1 MKNNLFHL
9 LCLILMSGCASRKD
23 LNYLSNHNDLIKDEV
38 LIPKQNIQPLDI
50 LKIDVRSS
58 NIEAALPY
66 NRVVSKNQN
75 LNVNLQTLQLE
86 GYVVSREN
94 NIEFPILG
102 TINTK
107 NKDYKDLE
115 NEITDMLINGGHL
128 IDPNVTVQVI
138 NRRFTV
144 LGEVRNPGT
153 FSFIGERI
161 SLLEAIGYAGDL
173 NITGERS
180 KVLLVRTNGDKII
193 TKEFDLREIYTLNDP
208 SYFIK
213 SNDVIIVR
221 PNFNKVKSAGFIG
234 SPSTI
239 TSLATLLLNV
249 TILLFQL

>member
-1 MKNNLFHL
+1 MKNNLFYL
-9 LCLILMSGCASRKD
+9 FCLILRVMPQKD

-86 GYVVSREN
+86 GYMVSREN
-94 NIEFPILG
+94 SIEFPVLG

-239 TSLATLLLNV
+239 TSLATLLLNI

>member
-1 MKNNLFHL
+1 MKNNLFYL

-86 GYVVSREN
+86 GYMVSREN
-94 NIEFPILG
+94 SIEFPVLG

-239 TSLATLLLNV
+239 TSLATLLLNI